1 MGVIQPR
8 IHLGHL
14 QSKHGEEGN
23 GGSGDGEASSSV
35 DSAGGLSSLGA
46 GTSLGTGLRTGARAG
61 TSRARLGGRTSG
73 AGLGAGARARR
84 TGARRARL
92 RGVTRA
98 GARARGRLGSRA
110 RAGSSRVLVVIAGA
124 GAGSRGGSG
133 DESTGGVRLAGRLG
147 SGGGGLGLG
156 LGGAG
161 GLLIVNL
168 VAREVEER
176 GGGQVLG
183 NGELHLVVGVGVTEV
198 VPEGGDLVEE
208 ALAADLLPVLLG
220 VLDAGLGLIPVGTLV
235 RPASLGDPDGLTT
248 SSSDGGIESLVEEL
262 SSVVDAVT
270 LAVLVVGVLIDTDEV
285 NGVENGLVGG
295 VTPDVPGV
303 DVTERNLG
311 DGGVLEGLAEVV
323 NEVDEGVRLNTN
335 TTLVLDTSNGV
346 TVEIL
351 ATDGDTNDEIGQ
363 LRAVLLDGL
372 LEGAD
377 LLVDRVGTGG
387 PDTEEDLGLG
397 VDGSLESLNGV
408 ILGVSLDV
416 GVESDSVEVA
426 WGGLEALGSL
436 ELGLEVGL
444 ELGLTVGEGGTGVET
459 KVVLGLS
466 THGEGTNSDGS
477 G

>member
-46 GTSLGTGLRTGARAG
+46 GASLGARLRTGARAG

-73 AGLGAGARARR
+73 AGLGAGARR

-92 RGVTRA
+92 RSVTRA
-98 GARARGRLGSRA
+98 GARARGRLGSRT
-110 RAGSSRVLVVIAGA
+110 RAGSSRVLVVIA

-133 DESTGGVRLAGRLG
+133 DESTGGVRLASRLG
-147 SGGGGLGLG
+147 SGGRGLGLG
-156 LGGAG
+156 LNGAG
-161 GLLIVNL
+161 GLLVVNL
-168 VAREVEER
+168 VARKVEER
-176 GGGQVLG
+176 GGGEVLG

-208 ALAADLLPVLLG
+208 ALAANLLPVLLG

-262 SSVVDAVT
+262 SSVVDAVA
-270 LAVLVVGVLIDTDEV
+270 LAVLVVGVLIDTNEV
-285 NGVENGLVGG
+285 NGIEDGLVGG

-303 DVTERNLG
+303 DVAERNLG

-323 NEVDEGVRLNTN
+323 NEVDEGVGLNTD

-351 ATDGDTNDEIGQ
+351 ATNGDTNDEVGQ

-377 LLVDRVGTGG
+377 LLVDGVGTGG

-397 VDGSLESLNGV
+397 VDGSLESLDGV

-426 WGGLEALGSL
+426 GGGLEALSSL
-436 ELGLEVGL
+436 ELSLEVGL
-444 ELGLTVGEGGTGVET
+444 ELGLAVGEGGTGVET

-466 THGEGTNSDGS
+466 AHGEGTNSDGS

>member
-14 QSKHGEEGN
+14 QSKHGKEGN
-23 GGSGDGEASSSV
+23 GGSRHGQAGSTV
-35 DSAGGLSSLGA
+35 DSAGGLGSAFSLGA
-46 GTSLGTGLRTGARAG
+46 GASLGARSGTRRTRLGGGTGARRTRAG
-61 TSRARLGGRTSG
+61 RARLGVVR
-73 AGLGAGARARR
+73 AG
-84 TGARRARL
+84 
-92 RGVTRA
+92 A
-98 GARARGRLGSRA
+98 GARARGRLGLRT
-110 RAGSSRVLVVIAGA
+110 GT
-124 GAGSRGGSG
+124 GGSG
-133 DESTGGVRLAGRLG
+133 VLAVRTGGGSSSSDESSGRVSITSSLG
-147 SGGGGLGLG
+147 STSGGLGLG

-161 GLLIVNL
+161 GLIVNL
-168 VAREVEER
+168 VARKIKER
-176 GGGQVLG
+176 GGGEVLG

-208 ALAADLLPVLLG
+208 ALAANVLPVLLG
-220 VLDAGLGLIPVGTLV
+220 VLDARNSLVPVGTLV
-235 RPASLGDPDGLTT
+235 GPSGLGDPDGLTGRGG
-248 SSSDGGIESLVEEL
+248 DGGIEGLVEEL
-262 SSVVDAVT
+262 GSVTDAVA
-270 LAVLVVGVLIDTDEV
+270 LVVLVVGVLINSDEV
-285 NGVENGLVGG
+285 NGVEDGLVGG
-295 VTPDVPGV
+295 VTPDIPGV
-303 DVTERNLG
+303 DVAEGNLG
-311 DGGVLEGLAEVV
+311 DGSALEGSAEVV
-323 NEVDEGVRLNTN
+323 DEVNESIGLDTD
-335 TTLVLDTSNGV
+335 TTLVLDTGNRV

-351 ATDGDTNDEIGQ
+351 TTDGNTNDEVGQ

-372 LEGAD
+372 LEGVD
-377 LLVDRVGTGG
+377 LLVDRVSTRG

-397 VDGSLESLNGV
+397 VNGSLESLDGV